1 MLVDP
6 SFHRVNRLS
15 VLSFENNSGR
25 PSYKKYLLL
34 VEIKDCIVMI
44 DGWKFFDQPVENNLR
59 TYDNIQKIAIGQKVD
74 YTIDLLLDYIYFKSY
89 KMIAIDLS
97 KQQEL
102 NVDLF

>member
-15 VLSFENNSGR
+15 VLSFENNSGW

-74 YTIDLLLDYIYFKSY
+74 YTIDLLLDYIYFKNY

-102 NVDLF
+102 NADLF